1 VRRRLKLVDE
11 GIFKRL
17 EGLMVELLQVDEAKS
32 IPRASFVD
40 DLVADSLDCME
51 SITAH
56 VTRPG

>member
-32 IPRASFVD
+32 IPGASFVD
-40 DLVADSLDCME
+40 DLVADSLDCIE
-51 SITAH
+51 S
-56 VTRPG
+56 